1 MLIKNKVKIIFVFFV
16 ILFLT
21 GCSYKNNKKSQDF
34 NFINVYSWGEFIST
48 GNSNNFENSVSIDV
62 NKEFT
67 NQTGIKVNYK
77 TFQNN
82 EELFAKLSSG
92 GVDCDVIIPSDY
104 MISKLIKNNM
114 LTKLDF
120 SNIPNYKFIDEN
132 YKNLNFDPDN
142 LYSVPYMWGTVGIF
156 YNKNTIKEPEENITW
171 DILWDKQYKNKIL
184 MFDNARDSFAISLLR
199 LGYNVNTCDT
209 EHWRHAADELLIQK
223 PLVQAYVMD
232 QIFNKIGNEEA
243 YLAPYYAGDAFNI
256 MKINKNI
263 GFVIPKTGSTRFV
276 DSMCIPAN
284 SKRKILA
291 EKYINFMCEPE
302 IALANVNHTGY
313 STPHKLAYEKL
324 DNSLKYNKIF
334 YPDKKISEKSQI
346 FVNLPDNI
354 NLLMDTLW
362 IEVKA
367 GGVSQNSWGLLIIIS
382 SLVVFYLII
391 NKFKNK
397 FRF

>member
-1 MLIKNKVKIIFVFFV
+1 
-16 ILFLT
+16 
-21 GCSYKNNKKSQDF
+21 
-34 NFINVYSWGEFIST
+34 
-48 GNSNNFENSVSIDV
+48 
-62 NKEFT
+62 
-67 NQTGIKVNYK
+67 
-77 TFQNN
+77 
-82 EELFAKLSSG
+82 
-92 GVDCDVIIPSDY
+92 
-104 MISKLIKNNM
+104 
-114 LTKLDF
+114 
-120 SNIPNYKFIDEN
+120 
-132 YKNLNFDPDN
+132 
-142 LYSVPYMWGTVGIF
+142 
-156 YNKNTIKEPEENITW
+156 
-171 DILWDKQYKNKIL
+171 

-367 GGVSQNSWGLLIIIS
+367 GGVSQNSWGLLIIIL
-382 SLVVFYLII
+382 SLVVFCLIT